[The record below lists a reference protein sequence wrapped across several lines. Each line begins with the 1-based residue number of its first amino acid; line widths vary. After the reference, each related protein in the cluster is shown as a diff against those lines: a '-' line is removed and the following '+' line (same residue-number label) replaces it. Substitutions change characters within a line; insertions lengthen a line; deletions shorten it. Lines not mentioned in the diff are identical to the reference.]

1 MEPPAS
7 NSVEPTG
14 VAAPVP
20 LLEYVPADLRRT
32 EARAARKAIVI
43 AVALLTASVT
53 VGAALNAADDAAHRV
68 RRHAAYAVFVL
79 GAAAA
84 IALLS
89 IGAAALARARAV
101 TAVLSVILVL
111 LAVVGSQ
118 LLFNVSPLRHSIG
131 WIRGDETV
139 AEQATDRF
147 AMRLYLCWTP
157 TVIVGGASLLLWR
170 SRRGYIGFAAAMA
183 AGLGSA
189 VLWGA
194 QPYAGYHRWLIPLKW
209 PKLLSTGLLLLVLL
223 LLCQLLAGAIE
234 SFRHRHAH
242 RALAG
247 GSRMQ
252 EKGSLLGH
260 S

>member
-1 MEPPAS
+1 MERPVLD
-7 NSVEPTG
+7 SVKPTG
-14 VAAPVP
+14 VGPPVP
-20 LLEYVPADLRRT
+20 SLGYVSPDVRRA
-32 EARAARKAIVI
+32 EARAVRKAILMT
-43 AVALLTASVT
+43 VALLVASVA
-53 VGAALNAADDAAHRV
+53 VGAALNAADDAAHHV
-68 RRHAAYAVFVL
+68 RGHVAYAVFSL

-89 IGAAALARARAV
+89 IGAAGLARARAV

-118 LLFNVSPLRHSIG
+118 LLFNVSPLRHTIG

-157 TVIVGGASLLLWR
+157 SVIIGGASLLLWCG
-170 SRRGYIGFAAAMA
+170 RRGYIGFAAAMGV
-183 AGLGSA
+183 GLGSA

-194 QPYAGYHRWLIPLKW
+194 QPYAAYHRWLLPLKW
-209 PKLLSTGLLLLVLL
+209 PKFLSTGLLLLVLL

-234 SFRHRHAH
+234 SFRHRHA
-242 RALAG
+242 RRSSAG
-247 GSRMQ
+247 G
-252 EKGSLLGH
+252 GSG
-260 S
+260 

>member
-1 MEPPAS
+1 MEPPVFD
-7 NSVEPTG
+7 SVKPTG
-14 VAAPVP
+14 VGPPAP
-20 LLEYVPADLRRT
+20 LLEYVPPDVRRA
-32 EARAARKAIVI
+32 EAQAVRKAIVV
-43 AVALLTASVT
+43 AVALLVASVA
-53 VGAALNAADDAAHRV
+53 VGAALNAADDAAHHV
-68 RRHAAYAVFVL
+68 RGHAAYAAFAL

-84 IALLS
+84 IALLA

-101 TAVLSVILVL
+101 TAILSVILVL

-157 TVIVGGASLLLWR
+157 SVIVGGASLLLWR
-170 SRRGYIGFAAAMA
+170 GRRGYIGFAAAMA
-183 AGLGSA
+183 VGLGSA

-194 QPYAGYHRWLIPLKW
+194 EPYASYHRWLLPLKW
-209 PKLLSTGLLLLVLL
+209 PKFLSTGLLLLVLL

-234 SFRHRHAH
+234 SFRYRHA
-242 RALAG
+242 RRSSAG
-247 GSRMQ
+247 G
-252 EKGSLLGH
+252 GSG
-260 S
+260 